1 MEENKMLNIFKKSTT
16 SALLTVTYRFDNE
29 AEERVQTTTS
39 AGLASLEADP
49 YIIILEVVKA

>member
-1 MEENKMLNIFKKSTT
+1 MFNIFKKSTA
-16 SALLTVTYRFDNE
+16 SALLRVTYRFDDE
-29 AEERVQTTTS
+29 AKERVQTTTS